1 MILSRPRHERLRGL
15 VGFRKECP
23 IYTDERVPQ
32 PRIIAPLDCM
42 QAYAPQFPRP
52 CRISVFLFGKTMINT
67 GNSRPTRRT
76 RWDTRDMNMQ
86 ALSRTNMTS
95 PVVMPSFQ
103 DAVPLILSFAP
114 NQPLRTL
121 MFRIVGTAMVLSAS
135 GMWLM
140 PGSQNTADLV
150 LIKLGVSVFFF
161 LLGLALLMR
170 NHSDNQP
177 DAYFDPIRS
186 ELRVLQKNS
195 RGRPQTVLRR
205 RYSLTTQF

>member
-1 MILSRPRHERLRGL
+1 
-15 VGFRKECP
+15 
-23 IYTDERVPQ
+23 
-32 PRIIAPLDCM
+32 
-42 QAYAPQFPRP
+42 
-52 CRISVFLFGKTMINT
+52 
-67 GNSRPTRRT
+67 
-76 RWDTRDMNMQ
+76 MQ
-86 ALSRTNMTS
+86 ALSRTDMPS

-177 DAYFDPIRS
+177 DAYFDPIRG
-186 ELRVLQKNS
+186 ELRVLQKNN

-205 RYSLTTQF
+205 SYDSLGSARFTNDMLEMYDVDGTILMRLPIENADIRNALRTQLGGVINMAN